1 MRFVLHDR
9 LGFGQNQDQKN
20 PDEEV
25 NEYLGR
31 AIDARSIERL
41 RSEHVRAFFLTFR
54 KAELEDKVSLRVVE
68 CCDYTVTFIKLT
80 CEMTV

>member
-1 MRFVLHDR
+1 MNWACFGCRELRSNGPIFLFR
-9 LGFGQNQDQKN
+9 LGFGDDCEMKD

-41 RSEHVRAFFLTFR
+41 RSEHVKRFFLTFR
-54 KAELEDKVSLRVVE
+54 KPVLEQKA
-68 CCDYTVTFIKLT
+68 CKH
-80 CEMTV
+80 